1 MILRLDQ
8 PPDWE
13 IQIEETSAGVYRAT
27 GRSEC
32 GHRFERVGPD
42 PDVLLDICRITASAL
57 IEPGVAGD
65 YLGLVGETAVVRSVG
80 CRLRWLWTRTE
91 FPVREL
97 A

>member
-8 PPDWE
+8 LPGWE

-42 PDVLLDICRITASAL
+42 PDALPDICRITASAL
-57 IEPGVAGD
+57 IESGVAPD
-65 YLGLVGETAVVRSVG
+65 HLGLVGETAVVRSVG
-80 CRLRWLWTRTE
+80 RRR
-91 FPVREL
+91 R
-97 A
+97 